1 MLNEWMRKAGRGAA
15 RTLGRRGVALGIAL
29 GVALGT
35 ATGSATGAETGV
47 TDGTILLG
55 QSAAFSGPARQLGED
70 MRNGALAYFQG
81 VNERGGVNGRRIEL
95 KSRDDG
101 YEADR
106 AAKNTRDLI
115 EGDRVFALF
124 GYVGTPTSNASL
136 PIFTEARVPFVGAF
150 TGANSLRAPLNRYVF
165 NVRASYFDETERIV
179 EQLVTTGIRKIA
191 VFHQN
196 DAYGLA
202 GLEGVVR
209 AMDKRGLKVS
219 SIGKVERNS
228 TDVAAAAKTLL
239 ADQPDAIVQIS
250 AYASCAA
257 LIKEMKKAGYTG
269 QFHNVSFVGSKAL
282 ADALGKE
289 GLGVAVSQVVPFP
302 WSAVLPVQREYA
314 QAMKKAGQE
323 MNFGTME
330 GFIAAKV
337 MTEAL
342 RRAGKDLTREKLIA
356 AFESMRDY
364 DLGGFTVSFS
374 PTNHNGSKFV
384 EMTIIGANGRFVK

>member
-1 MLNEWMRKAGRGAA
+1 MLKQWARRAGVCASLAMSVMGGPAA
-15 RTLGRRGVALGIAL
+15 A
-29 GVALGT
+29 
-35 ATGSATGAETGV
+35 AETGV
-47 TDGTILLG
+47 SESSILLG
-55 QSAAFSGPARQLGED
+55 QSAAFSGPAKQLGED
-70 MRNGALAYFQG
+70 MRAGALAYFQG

-95 KSRDDG
+95 KSKDDG

-106 AAKNTRDLI
+106 AAKNTRELI
-115 EGDRVFALF
+115 EADRIFALF

-136 PIFTEARVPFVGAF
+136 PIFTEAKVPFVGAF
-150 TGANSLRAPLNRYVF
+150 TGANSLRTPLNRYVF

-282 ADALGKE
+282 ADALGRD
-289 GLGVAVSQVVPFP
+289 GMGVAISQVVPFP
-302 WSAVLPVQREYA
+302 WSEVLPIQREYT
-314 QAMKKAGQE
+314 QAMKKAGKE
-323 MNFGTME
+323 LNFGTME

-337 MTEAL
+337 MTEGL

-364 DLGGFTVSFS
+364 DLGGFTVSFG

-384 EMTIIGANGRFVK
+384 EMTIIGGNGRFVK